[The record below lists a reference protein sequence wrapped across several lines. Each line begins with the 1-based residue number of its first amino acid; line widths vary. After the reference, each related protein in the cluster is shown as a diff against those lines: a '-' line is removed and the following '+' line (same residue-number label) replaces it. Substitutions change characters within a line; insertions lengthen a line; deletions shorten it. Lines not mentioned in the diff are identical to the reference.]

1 MIPFFKIADIKSGR
15 AVPFSRRRLAFSTV
29 RLKEFLNFRQND
41 SGVNA
46 SWSMVKSGKW
56 RIALN
61 VVFAL
66 MLLKIIPIHG
76 CSWLSRRQSKVS
88 ANIKSPVISNVVKL
102 SQVLISTSWPL
113 WAKSRSREM
122 KRSIKCIILDSCS
135 LSARSENPWDMRRLC
150 LLWVSLSRKPPIA
163 SLVDIKVD
171 P

>member
-1 MIPFFKIADIKSGR
+1 MLYVPCCWFHTAVPVATKVQGLVGYYLVSFPIKSGR
-15 AVPFSRRRLAFSTV
+15 AVPFSRRRSAFSTV
-29 RLKEFLNFRQND
+29 RLKEFLNFRRND

-56 RIALN
+56 RMALN
-61 VVFAL
+61 VAFAL

-76 CSWLSRRQSKVS
+76 CSWLSWRQSKVS

-122 KRSIKCIILDSCS
+122 NRSNLK
-135 LSARSENPWDMRRLC
+135 
-150 LLWVSLSRKPPIA
+150 
-163 SLVDIKVD
+163 
-171 P
+171 